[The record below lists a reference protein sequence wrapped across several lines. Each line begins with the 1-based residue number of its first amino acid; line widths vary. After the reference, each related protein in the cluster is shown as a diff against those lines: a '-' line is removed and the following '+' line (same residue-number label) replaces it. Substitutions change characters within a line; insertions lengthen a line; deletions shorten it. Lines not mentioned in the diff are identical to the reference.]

1 MQLEAGVQLEVPLQ
15 VNVAGGREDFSK
27 ATLARLELQERFLK
41 DKIAVEVYNAKS
53 ALNAALLRAQLT
65 EQETQLAKKL
75 EQGERVRFRQGDS
88 NQLFVNIREQAT
100 ADAAVRE
107 VDALAEYLK
116 SLANLKAA
124 LGES

>member
-1 MQLEAGVQLEVPLQ
+1 LV
-15 VNVAGGREDFSK
+15 
-27 ATLARLELQERFLK
+27 RLEIQERFVK
-41 DKIAVEVYNAKS
+41 DKIATEFYNAKS
-53 ALNAALLRAQLT
+53 ALAAAALRSEVTQKET
-65 EQETQLAKKL
+65 ELAKKL

-107 VDALAEYLK
+107 VEALAEYHK